1 MIDDNE
7 ALRDK
12 FDWNS
17 DIFNVVPGGYYLL
30 FGPRKSPFL
39 KLLDLLAA

>member
-7 ALRDK
+7 PLRDK
-12 FDWNS
+12 FDCNS
-17 DIFNVVPGGYYLL
+17 DVFNVVPGGYYLL
-30 FGPRKSPFL
+30 FGPIKSHFL